1 MKHRESEFRTDD
13 RSHVSER
20 FFNAA
25 SDHVNMVVDPLG
37 WPRAFDPDG
46 AREIAPAVC
55 VGFGLARP
63 DPASSS
69 MIRPYYLPGCDT

>member
-37 WPRAFDPDG
+37 WPRASDLDG
-46 AREIAPAVC
+46 ASEIAPAVC

-63 DPASSS
+63 PPLTIFE
-69 MIRPYYLPGCDT
+69 IRIQSQLKP